1 MVILLDRFELDFFFC
16 SKKNSDGLKI
26 AKLYFDLKEYE
37 TARNYLASYLS
48 ENTQDALGWKLMG
61 EISEIA
67 DKNWLKAIDYYV
79 K

>member
-1 MVILLDRFELDFFFC
+1 MFLFL
-16 SKKNSDGLKI
+16 KKNSDGLKI

-48 ENTQDALGWKLMG
+48 ENTNDALGWKLMG
-61 EISEIA
+61 EICETG
-67 DKNWLKAIDYYV
+67 DKNWSKAIEYYI